1 VLDGT
6 ANGCSS
12 RRAANRWN
20 DPIKVAHKLEFEVV
34 AHLNK
39 SDIDVL
45 GLPSQKQ
52 SAPDTVVATIPI
64 VSLDL
69 RMRVLYDAK
78 DASMSF
84 TACSGS

>member
-1 VLDGT
+1 
-6 ANGCSS
+6 
-12 RRAANRWN
+12 
-20 DPIKVAHKLEFEVV
+20 LEFEVV

-52 SAPDTVVATIPI
+52 SAPAISKVGTVVATIPI

-69 RMRVLYDAK
+69 RMRVLYHAK
-78 DASMSF
+78 YAIMSF